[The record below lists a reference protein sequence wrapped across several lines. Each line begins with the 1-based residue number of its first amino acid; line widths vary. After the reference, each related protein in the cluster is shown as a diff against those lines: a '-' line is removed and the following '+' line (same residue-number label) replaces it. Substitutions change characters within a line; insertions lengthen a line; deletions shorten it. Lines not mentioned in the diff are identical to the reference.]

1 MPMLV
6 GPAANPWTRIG
17 LPLELPGPEIGI
29 GVAFAKVVPEALPVS
44 AARRP
49 KLMHSRRAARAV
61 IEPSYDG
68 QRKAARKLAWPRR
81 MLLFSG
87 VGSPTSIRRTRASS
101 ARRSDSSSSWAR

>member
-29 GVAFAKVVPEALPVS
+29 GVAFAKVVP
-44 AARRP
+44 
-49 KLMHSRRAARAV
+49 LMHSRRAARAV